1 MMKKQGILSIGTGLL
16 LATAIGGH
24 PAAQPREAGAPAI
37 SPATRSTATAVGTQ
51 ANVDYLN
58 GGIGKEEADRMR
70 EMSSRY
76 PVQMT
81 FSRHDANA
89 GTDEF
94 VADVHLRVIDRAGR
108 TVVDLPAQGP
118 IFLLRLPEGAYTVEA
133 EHDGAVKSRRFDV
146 VAGRHD
152 TLAFSWS

>member
-1 MMKKQGILSIGTGLL
+1 MKKQRILSIGTGLL
-16 LATAIGGH
+16 LATVIGGS
-24 PAAQPREAGAPAI
+24 PAAQSRPADARGVPPQSRDMAIGVAAPA
-37 SPATRSTATAVGTQ
+37 S
-51 ANVDYLN
+51 VDYMN
-58 GGIGKEEADRMR
+58 GGIGKEQADRMR
-70 EMSSRY
+70 EMGSRY

-81 FSRHDANA
+81 FSQHDAGA

-108 TVVDLPAQGP
+108 TVMDLPAQGP
-118 IFLLRLPEGAYTVEA
+118 IFLLRLPDGAYTVEA
-133 EHDGAVKSRRFDV
+133 EHDGTVKRRRFDV

>member
-1 MMKKQGILSIGTGLL
+1 MMKKYSMLSIGTGLL
-16 LATAIGGH
+16 LATVVAGQ
-24 PAAQPREAGAPAI
+24 PAAQSRRADASGVSLDARTTPAAIAGE
-37 SPATRSTATAVGTQ
+37 

-58 GGIGKEEADRMR
+58 GGIGKEQADRMR

-81 FSRHDANA
+81 FSQHDASTR
-89 GTDEF
+89 TDEF

-118 IFLLRLPEGAYTVEA
+118 IFLLRLPDGAYTVEA
-133 EHDGAVKSRRFDV
+133 EYGGAVKSRRFDV

>member
-1 MMKKQGILSIGTGLL
+1 MKKHGMLSISTGLL
-16 LATAIGGH
+16 LATVIGGH
-24 PAAQPREAGAPAI
+24 PAAQPRQADAPGV
-37 SPATRSTATAVGTQ
+37 SPDTRTTATAVGAQ
-51 ANVDYLN
+51 ASVDYLN
-58 GGIGKEEADRMR
+58 GGIGKEQADRMR

-81 FSRHDANA
+81 FSQHDASM

-108 TVVDLPAQGP
+108 TIVDLPAQGP
-118 IFLLRLPEGAYTVEA
+118 IFLLRLPDGAYTVEA

>member
-1 MMKKQGILSIGTGLL
+1 MMKKQGMLSIGTGLL
-16 LATAIGGH
+16 LATVIGGH
-24 PAAQPREAGAPAI
+24 PAAQSRQEGAPAI
-37 SPATRSTATAVGTQ
+37 SPATRSAATAVGAQ

-81 FSRHDANA
+81 FSQHDASA

-94 VADVHLRVIDRAGR
+94 VADVHLRVIDRDGR

-118 IFLLRLPEGAYTVEA
+118 IFLLRLPDGAYTAEA
-133 EHDGAVKSRRFDV
+133 EHDGAVKSQRFDV